1 MEEQKKRSIL
11 KTLTWRIT
19 ASLDTFVI
27 AWVITGDWKMG
38 GSIAGIEV
46 MTKMFFYYF
55 HERIWNKIKRGK
67 VGGGGYHNLLAI
79 SSAK

>member
-1 MEEQKKRSIL
+1 MAEEQKKRSIV

-27 AWVITGDWKMG
+27 AWIITGDWKMG

-46 MTKMFFYYF
+46 LTKMFFYYF
-55 HERIWNKIKRGK
+55 HERIWLRSKFGTKN
-67 VGGGGYHNLLAI
+67 N
-79 SSAK
+79 

>member
-38 GSIAGIEV
+38 GSIDG
-46 MTKMFFYYF
+46 YLSN
-55 HERIWNKIKRGK
+55 NKN
-67 VGGGGYHNLLAI
+67 VFLLF
-79 SSAK
+79 S